1 LVRRTA
7 DRLCDEL
14 ENDIIEGRFRPGDR
28 LDEASLGERFGVS
41 RTPIRETL
49 AKLAASGLV
58 ELRPRR
64 GAYVRRASVRDLVE
78 MFEVMAELE
87 AMCARLSA
95 RRIDT
100 SRAEQLR
107 QAHSACEKAMHS
119 GDVDRYYYCNE
130 VFHQVIYDSCGN
142 RFLREQTKRLRD
154 RLKPYRRLQ
163 LHVPSRV
170 AASLNEHKRMMDAI
184 LAGDK
189 EGVDREVRKHIL
201 IQGER
206 FSDFLARLPEGPE
219 EAAHFD
225 QMEALF

>member
-1 LVRRTA
+1 MATRTA

-14 ENDIIEGRFRPGDR
+14 ENDIIEGRCRPGDR
-28 LDEASLGERFGVS
+28 LDEASLSERFGVS
-41 RTPIRETL
+41 RTPIREML

-64 GAYVRRASVRDLVE
+64 GAYVRQASVRDLVE

-100 SRAEQLR
+100 ERRKQL
-107 QAHSACEKAMHS
+107 QEAHDACEKAMQS
-119 GDVDRYYYCNE
+119 GDVDEYYYCNE
-130 VFHQVIYDSCGN
+130 AFHQVIYDSCGN

-170 AASLNEHKRMMDAI
+170 AASLKEHQKMMNAI
-184 LAGDK
+184 LAGD
-189 EGVDREVRKHIL
+189 EEAVDREVKNHIL

-206 FSDFLARLPEGPE
+206 FYDFLARLPEGSE
-219 EAAHFD
+219 GNASHGRTEA
-225 QMEALF
+225 QS